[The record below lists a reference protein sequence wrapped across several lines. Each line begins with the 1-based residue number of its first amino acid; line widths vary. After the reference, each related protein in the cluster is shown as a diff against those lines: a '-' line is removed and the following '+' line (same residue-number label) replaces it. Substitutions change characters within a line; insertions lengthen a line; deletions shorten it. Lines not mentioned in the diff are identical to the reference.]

1 MKRIILGLFLLSSLP
16 STAQL
21 VDPMEEDES
30 KFYVQTKQV
39 NQFFRR
45 FNGEES
51 EEGDRYYKAD
61 KQFRSDKLRKK
72 YLKILF
78 DDSNTGISNEL
89 KREFVNDVVNDNQDF
104 LNFHN
109 DGWFAEVS
117 AKFNYKGKEESII
130 LFMNLEAENLG
141 YKWIID
147 QVHFEPFLNKYKTD
161 TATKFL
167 HPMSHELY
175 FLNLRR
181 VFEDP
186 KQAVKYTAKD
196 WQPDQLTLFLQEVI
210 SGSLKFKTVSNLKFH
225 FFQIP
230 GWYFELSEFRRP
242 GYNTGWLISNLMKL
256 NSEDEKELMKKYI
269 LHENK

>member
-1 MKRIILGLFLLSSLP
+1 MRKLFLLIALLSSF
-16 STAQL
+16 SATAQL

-51 EEGDRYYKAD
+51 EKGDRYYQND
-61 KQFRSDKLRKK
+61 RQFRSDKLRKN
-72 YLKILF
+72 YIKILF
-78 DDSNTGISNEL
+78 DDSNTGISSNL
-89 KREFVNDVVNDNQDF
+89 KKEFIKDVTEVNPAF
-104 LNFHN
+104 LDFHN
-109 DGWFAEVS
+109 EGWFAEVN
-117 AKFNYKGKEESII
+117 AKFNYLGKEESII
-130 LFMNLEAENLG
+130 LYMELEKSGLG
-141 YKWIID
+141 YKWVID
-147 QVHFEPFLNKYKTD
+147 KVHFDPFLEKFQTD
-161 TATKFL
+161 TAQKFL

-175 FLNLRR
+175 FLNLNR

-196 WQPDQLTLFLQEVI
+196 WKPEQLTLFLQEI
-210 SGSLKFKTVSNLKFH
+210 RNGNLKFKSVNGLRFH

-230 GWYFELSEFRRP
+230 GWYFELTEFNRR

-256 NSEDEKELMKKYI
+256 SSEEEKKIMQRYI
-269 LHENK
+269 YNESQ